1 MEPDCI
7 FSGEI
12 LYSSSRKNAVL
23 IKIANVAQTMMAT
36 AFKRNVGSKK
46 YLNTP
51 NHNLRRVHKMF
62 ADSLWGPEVRKTR
75 SASILEPYVVSWAAQ
90 SPCAATQDA

>member
-12 LYSSSRKNAVL
+12 LYSSSKKNAVL

-51 NHNLRRVHKMF
+51 NLRRVHKMF
-62 ADSLWGPEVRKTR
+62 ADSLRGPEVRKTR
-75 SASILEPYVVSWAAQ
+75 SASILELYVVSWAAQ